1 MAILKTLLDI
11 INACLSQSLEQN
23 LELVYHLLHQRA
35 SINKLRSIPGLA
47 ELVDNIELVIGF
59 FSGHL
64 KLGQEDNSTPVLNTS
79 EIQTIISQVVRQ
91 LPRSKLK

>member
-1 MAILKTLLDI
+1 VAILKTLLDI
-11 INACLSQSLEQN
+11 INACLNQSLDQN

-35 SINKLRSIPGLA
+35 SINRLRSIPGLA

-64 KLGQEDNSTPVLNTS
+64 KLGKDDTTVLNTA
-79 EIQTIISQVVRQ
+79 EIQTIIGKVVRQ